1 MRQQFAKSCE
11 NAEPNPE
18 STATSSILSLGD
30 SRTPE
35 LHWVEMTRLPGTG
48 KRASG
53 ASTPPPADGD
63 GPTTSVRSLSASVST
78 RLASG
83 PEIAFEDSGLEG
95 SGPVSGRRMAY
106 AAGQA
111 IAGKY
116 ELLRPLG
123 SGGMGEV
130 WVAHHLSLDI
140 DVAVKFIGDVGA
152 QESGLAERLLE
163 EARNTARLGHPAIVR
178 ALDFGHTERNDPFI
192 VLELL
197 AGEDLATRIEQRG
210 PLSPEQAVAT
220 LLPVVHAL
228 SAVHESGIV
237 HRDIKPENVFLAEAE
252 LGLQAKLLDFGI
264 ARKTDRVRRLTV
276 RDTALG
282 TPDYM
287 SPEQARGE
295 TSDARTD
302 QWSFCVVL
310 FEAITNQ
317 RPFDADNYNAL
328 LRTIIDDAP
337 KSLLSFGLDQPE
349 LWDILSRG
357 LAKSASFRYPSM
369 RDLGE
374 ELARWLLSRGI
385 TEDSVGTSL
394 RRAWLKEISSVVSI
408 KDFIDPVELVS
419 APAMAALERA
429 STQMQAPVGA
439 AASREAPISVR
450 VRSNPGSA
458 HVPVVAALEEAL
470 KSSTENHSVPDLE
483 ALAELH
489 RGGDP
494 EDRLR
499 RDAQRRVVVTLAV
512 IVFVVFGTAL
522 SILVG
527 TGVIVL

>member
-1 MRQQFAKSCE
+1 MVYS
-11 NAEPNPE
+11 
-18 STATSSILSLGD
+18 
-30 SRTPE
+30 
-35 LHWVEMTRLPGTG
+35 PGLIV
-48 KRASG
+48 
-53 ASTPPPADGD
+53 AD
-63 GPTTSVRSLSASVST
+63 
-78 RLASG
+78 
-83 PEIAFEDSGLEG
+83 
-95 SGPVSGRRMAY
+95 
-106 AAGQA
+106 
-111 IAGKY
+111 KY

-123 SGGMGEV
+123 AGGMGEV

-152 QESGLAERLLE
+152 PESGLAERLLE

-178 ALDFGHTERNDPFI
+178 ALDFGHTDRGDPFI

-197 AGEDLATRIEQRG
+197 AGEDLATRIEQGG
-210 PLSPEQAVAT
+210 PIEPEQAVAT

-228 SAVHESGIV
+228 SAVHDSGIV
-237 HRDIKPENVFLAEAE
+237 HRDIKPENVFLAQAE

-310 FEAITNQ
+310 YEAITQ
-317 RPFDADNYNAL
+317 SRPFEADNYNAL
-328 LRTIIDDAP
+328 LRSIIEDAP
-337 KSLLSFGLDQPE
+337 KSLFSFGVFQPE
-349 LWDILSRG
+349 LWDILTRG
-357 LAKSASFRYPSM
+357 LAKSASDRFPSM

-374 ELARWLLSRGI
+374 ALALWLLERGVN
-385 TEDSVGTSL
+385 EDAVGTSL
-394 RRAWLKEISSVVSI
+394 RRAWLKDANSSISVV
-408 KDFIDPVELVS
+408 DLIDPVELVS
-419 APAMAALERA
+419 TPAKAALERA
-429 STQMQAPVGA
+429 STQAQAPVA
-439 AASREAPISVR
+439 NTATPEPPISVR
-450 VRSNPGSA
+450 VRPAPGGPHA
-458 HVPVVAALEEAL
+458 PVMLALEEAL
-470 KSSTENHSVPDLE
+470 KPGASEHQSIPDLA

-499 RDAQRRVVVTLAV
+499 RDAQRRVVITLV
-512 IVFVVFGTAL
+512 VFVVLVFGAAL

>member
-1 MRQQFAKSCE
+1 
-11 NAEPNPE
+11 
-18 STATSSILSLGD
+18 
-30 SRTPE
+30 
-35 LHWVEMTRLPGTG
+35 MTRVPETG
-48 KRASG
+48 KRSSSG
-53 ASTPPPADGD
+53 ASIPLPLG
-63 GPTTSVRSLSASVST
+63 GEGRTTSIRSLGTLPERA
-78 RLASG
+78 ASG
-83 PEIAFEDSGLEG
+83 PEIIVEAGYEG
-95 SGPVSGRRMAY
+95 EGPASGRRVAY
-106 AAGQA
+106 AAGLVVA
-111 IAGKY
+111 DKY

-140 DVAVKFIGDVGA
+140 DVAVKFIGEVGGS
-152 QESGLAERLLE
+152 ESGLAERLLE

-178 ALDFGHTERNDPFI
+178 ALDFGHTERGNPFI

-210 PLSPEQAVAT
+210 PLDPEQAVAT

-228 SAVHESGIV
+228 SAVHEAGIV

-310 FEAITNQ
+310 FEAVTRQ
-317 RPFDADNYNAL
+317 RPFEADNYNAL
-328 LRTIIDDAP
+328 LRAIIEDAP
-337 KSLLSFGLDQPE
+337 KTLFAFGVFQPE
-349 LWDILSRG
+349 LWDILTRG
-357 LAKSASFRYPSM
+357 LAKSPSDRFASM

-374 ELARWLLSRGI
+374 ALALWLIERGVH
-385 TEDSVGTSL
+385 EDAVGTSL
-394 RRAWLKEISSVVSI
+394 RRAWLKEPSSVVSVS
-408 KDFIDPVELVS
+408 DLFDPVEVVS
-419 APAMAALERA
+419 APTLAALERA
-429 STQMQAPVGA
+429 STQAQLPLQAHATP
-439 AASREAPISVR
+439 EPPISVR
-450 VRSNPGSA
+450 VRPAPGDA
-458 HVPVVAALEEAL
+458 HTPVMVALEEAL
-470 KSSTENHSVPDLE
+470 KPSASANHSVPDLA

-499 RDAQRRVVVTLAV
+499 RDTQRRVIVTLAL
-512 IVFVVFGTAL
+512 IVVVVFGSAL
-522 SILVG
+522 AILIG

>member
-1 MRQQFAKSCE
+1 
-11 NAEPNPE
+11 
-18 STATSSILSLGD
+18 
-30 SRTPE
+30 
-35 LHWVEMTRLPGTG
+35 
-48 KRASG
+48 
-53 ASTPPPADGD
+53 
-63 GPTTSVRSLSASVST
+63 LSALVPPRS
-78 RLASG
+78 ASG
-83 PEIAFEDSGLEG
+83 PEISLEEASLDS

-106 AAGQA
+106 SAGL
-111 IAGKY
+111 IVGDKY
-116 ELLRPLG
+116 ELVRPLG

-178 ALDFGHTERNDPFI
+178 ALDFGHTERGDPFI

-197 AGEDLATRIEQRG
+197 AGVDLATRIEQHG
-210 PLSPEQAVAT
+210 ALPAEQAVAT
-220 LLPVVHAL
+220 LLPIVHAL
-228 SAVHESGIV
+228 SAVHESGVV
-237 HRDIKPENVFLAEAE
+237 HRDIKPENVFLAQAE

-295 TSDARTD
+295 TSDDRTD

-310 FEAITNQ
+310 FEAITRN
-317 RPFDADNYNAL
+317 RPFEADNYNAL

-337 KSLLSFGLDQPE
+337 KPLHAFGVDQPE
-349 LWDILSRG
+349 LWDILTRG
-357 LAKSASFRYPSM
+357 LAKLAIDRYPTM

-374 ELARWLLSRGI
+374 ALARWLIERGVH
-385 TEDSVGTSL
+385 EDSVGTSL

-408 KDFIDPVELVS
+408 SDLVNPAEL
-419 APAMAALERA
+419 AATPAVAALERA
-429 STQMQAPVGA
+429 STQVRAGLSTPHA
-439 AASREAPISVR
+439 ADAPISVR
-450 VRSNPGSA
+450 VRPTPGGPHSA
-458 HVPVVAALEEAL
+458 VMVALEEAL
-470 KSSTENHSVPDLE
+470 KPPPNEHHSVPDLE

-512 IVFVVFGTAL
+512 IVIAVFGTAL

-527 TGVIVL
+527 TGVIVW